1 MAEIK
6 INSVEDILQLKD
18 IQSMF
23 KLFKQWGIKAPK
35 TSNKD
40 VFMQELVDFYKKNGS
55 VTPHDRK
62 TVSLL
67 TSIKMLIYSNDQSS
81 FCCISYF
88 RNLVLTICRH
98 TTSSSWYSMR
108 FY

>member
-6 INSVEDILQLKD
+6 INNVEDILQLKD

-23 KLFKQWGIKAPK
+23 KLFKQWGIKPPK

-40 VFMQELVDFYKKNGS
+40 VFMQELVDFYKKNGT
-55 VTPHDRK
+55 VTPPQDNR

-67 TSIKMLIYSNDQSS
+67 TSIAILIYSND
-81 FCCISYF
+81 
-88 RNLVLTICRH
+88 
-98 TTSSSWYSMR
+98 
-108 FY
+108 